1 MALTTGVG
9 RRAAE
14 PRSVETGQFRTVV
27 LQVLCPQGPCG
38 GRELG
43 QQDSFPRRSPQTS
56 QCNQNYPGFCS
67 YKGKESC
74 CSHLKILLTRKQRYE
89 TIGQDSSSCKV
100 LVLPELRRA
109 VFLPSGGGT
118 PASSGPREVMLPG
131 GRALSAFWQE
141 ASWGAGPWDACFH
154 VFSLSLWLQPDS
166 PLRFSSNTRMAVMT
180 NKTPSPRR

>member
-89 TIGQDSSSCKV
+89 TISQDSSRCKV

-109 VFLPSGGGT
+109 VFLPRGGGT
-118 PASSGPREVMLPG
+118 PASSGPREVMLPS
-131 GRALSAFWQE
+131 GRALSPFGRRPLGEQAPGTPVSTCSLCPFGCNLTLLLGSRQTPGWQ
-141 ASWGAGPWDACFH
+141 
-154 VFSLSLWLQPDS
+154 
-166 PLRFSSNTRMAVMT
+166 
-180 NKTPSPRR
+180 

>member
-89 TIGQDSSSCKV
+89 TIGQDSSSRKV

-109 VFLPSGGGT
+109 VFLPRRGGYPCRLRSPGSGHPCPVAAPSAPFGRRPLGEQAPGMPVSTCSLCPFGCNLTLLLGSRRT
-118 PASSGPREVMLPG
+118 PG
-131 GRALSAFWQE
+131 WQ
-141 ASWGAGPWDACFH
+141 
-154 VFSLSLWLQPDS
+154 
-166 PLRFSSNTRMAVMT
+166 
-180 NKTPSPRR
+180 